1 MSKISVVRIEDE
13 MQSSYIDYA
22 MSVIIGRAIPDARD
36 GLKPVQRRILYG
48 MYKLNNLHNL
58 PTKKSARVVGEILG
72 KYHPHGDAAVYASLV
87 RMAQDFSINHPLVE
101 GQGNMGSI
109 DDDPPAA
116 MRYTEV
122 RLTKFAEEL
131 LDDIEKNVVEF
142 VPNFDNT
149 ETEPR
154 LLPAKAPNLLI
165 NGASGI
171 AVGVATSIP
180 PHNLSEVCD
189 AVIYK
194 IENQDATADDIL
206 KIIKGPDFPT
216 GGIAV
221 MSQSAIL
228 GYKFGNGRITVKA
241 KADINEK
248 ENTIIVSEIPYNT
261 SKAEI
266 ISEIA
271 DLAKGKI
278 ITGIA
283 NIRDESDK
291 SGIRVAID
299 LRKDANPKSVLNALY
314 AHTKMK
320 VTLPIIN
327 LAVVDNVLKNFNIL
341 SMLST
346 FIDYRR
352 SIIKKRTEF
361 DLAQAKERDHII
373 KGLLT
378 ALRNIEE
385 VIKIIKESRDAQ
397 SARSSLIARYGITEK
412 QANAILDI
420 KLSRLTTMEAES
432 LEKEQADLAERMS
445 YYNSLLQDP
454 AKIDEVI
461 KKETAEIKAKYGR
474 PRRTEIELSDST
486 EELTDEDFIPDVE
499 TAVIFTREGYIKRTD
514 PKNFREQSRGGKGV
528 IATDLKEEDLANQI
542 LVCSTKETL
551 LCISNAGNA
560 YWLKV
565 YRIPEANRYSKGSA
579 IVNLLNLKEGETIVK
594 LSAVKD
600 FHNSKL
606 LFLTKKGLVK
616 VTNGDLF
623 SKPRSVG
630 VRAIKLGGG
639 DALVD
644 MLIYPKEGKY
654 SVLIATENGKAI
666 RFDENSIRPTGRASM
681 GVRGI
686 RLANDV
692 AKSAIVTQE
701 SGYLLTI
708 TENGYGKLTEI
719 SRYRLQGR
727 GGHGVINIKVNE
739 KTGKVVKAIK
749 ASAEEGIIM
758 INSEGMAI
766 NFPAS
771 SIRITGRAASGVRLM
786 RLDGGAKVVD
796 AFVVPAESAKPQ
808 QA

>member
-1 MSKISVVRIEDE
+1 MPTISTVHIEDE

-48 MYKLNNLHNL
+48 MYKINNFHNL
-58 PTKKSARVVGEILG
+58 PTKKSARIVGEILG

-87 RMAQDFSINHPLVE
+87 RMAQDFSINHPFVE

-122 RLTKFAEEL
+122 RLTKFAEESL
-131 LDDIEKNVVEF
+131 EDIEKGVVEF

-149 ETEPR
+149 EKEPK

-194 IENQDATADDIL
+194 IDNPGATAEDIL

-216 GGIAV
+216 GGIAI

-241 KADINEK
+241 KASIDEK
-248 ENTIIVSEIPYNT
+248 KNTIIISEIPYNV

-266 ISEIA
+266 ISEVA
-271 DLAKGKI
+271 ELAKDKI
-278 ITGIA
+278 ISGIA
-283 NIRDESDK
+283 NVRDESDK
-291 SGIRVAID
+291 SGIRITID
-299 LRKDANPKSVLNALY
+299 LRKDANPKSILNALY

-320 VTLPIIN
+320 VTMPIIN
-327 LAVVDNVLKNFNIL
+327 LAVIDNVLKNFNIL
-341 SMLST
+341 SLLST

-352 SIIKKRTEF
+352 TIIKKRAEF
-361 DLAQAKERDHII
+361 DLGNAKERKHII
-373 KGLLT
+373 EGLLI
-378 ALRNIEE
+378 AIQNIEE
-385 VIKIIKESRDAQ
+385 VIKLIKESRELA
-397 SARSSLIARYGITEK
+397 SARSALMAKYGITEK
-412 QANAILDI
+412 QANAILDV
-420 KLSRLTTMEAES
+420 KLSKLTAMESES
-432 LEKEQADLAERMS
+432 LEKEQAELAEKIV

-461 KKETAEIKAKYGR
+461 KSETAEIKAKYGR
-474 PRRTEIELSDST
+474 PRRTEIEISDET
-486 EELTDEDFIPDVE
+486 EELTDEDLIPEAE

-514 PKNFREQSRGGKGV
+514 LRNFREQSRGGKGV
-528 IATDLKEEDLANQI
+528 IATDLKEEDFASQI

-551 LCISNAGNA
+551 LCISNKGNA

-565 YRIPEANRYSKGSA
+565 YRIPEANRYSRGSA
-579 IVNLLNLKEGETIVK
+579 IVNLLNLRNDEKIVK
-594 LSAVKD
+594 LSAAKD
-600 FHNSKL
+600 FSDSKL
-606 LFLTKKGLVK
+606 LFLTRRGIVK
-616 VTNGDLF
+616 VTYGSLF
-623 SKPRSVG
+623 SKPRSTG
-630 VRAIKLGGG
+630 VKAIKLNSN

-644 MLIYPKEGKY
+644 MLIYPNDGKY
-654 SVLIATENGKAI
+654 AVLITTEGGKSI
-666 RFDENSIRPTGRASM
+666 KFNESSIRPTGRGAM

-686 RLANDV
+686 KLTNDV
-692 AKSAIVTQE
+692 AKSAIVTRDG
-701 SGYLLTI
+701 GYLLTI

-727 GGHGVINIKVNE
+727 GGRGVISMKIND
-739 KTGKVVKAIK
+739 KTGKVVKAMQ
-749 ASAEEGIIM
+749 ASAEEGIIL
-758 INSEGMAI
+758 INSEGTAI
-766 NFPAS
+766 NFPVS

-786 RLDGGAKVVD
+786 KLDKGAKVVD
-796 AFVVPAESAKPQ
+796 AFVVPAESSKATP
-808 QA
+808 A